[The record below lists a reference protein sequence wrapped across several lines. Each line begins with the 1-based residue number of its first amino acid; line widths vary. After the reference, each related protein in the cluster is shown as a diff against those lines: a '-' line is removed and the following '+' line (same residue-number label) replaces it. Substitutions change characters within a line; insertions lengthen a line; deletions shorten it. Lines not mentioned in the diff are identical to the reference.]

1 MSDEFEQIEVIDF
14 AKKKDKNKKKEEKE
28 KAKKQEQKEA
38 EIAEKNAKRYKD
50 LLARIIDTLT
60 KNNPDLA

>member
-28 KAKKQEQKEA
+28 KAKK
-38 EIAEKNAKRYKD
+38 
-50 LLARIIDTLT
+50 
-60 KNNPDLA
+60 